1 MLKHMYTRMKE
12 FFSVGVFLVAGL
24 VYCGLYLIEQS
35 LA

>member
-1 MLKHMYTRMKE
+1 MFRHMYNRMKE

-24 VYCGLYLIEQS
+24 VYCSLYLVEKS